1 MYCCS
6 HITDGKI
13 EHKALWALARGH
25 RRGLFW
31 LKGLA
36 WLPWEGDNGTLPPRF
51 QNINFTKPEPSKPKL
66 PSPQILPS
74 FSALSGNKLIQI
86 FLQRSNSHIYLQA
99 SPTHPDVLPFSSC
112 SHSVAGIQSLH
123 SRDIL
128 SKATRNGGNYEHCN
142 FRKIISCRQERKA
155 TTDALFLSNRRA
167 RVPMTPASQGLL
179 GSSSK
184 AW

>member
-6 HITDGKI
+6 HITDGKT
-13 EHKALWALARGH
+13 EHKALWALAGGH

-36 WLPWEGDNGTLPPRF
+36 WLPWEGDNGALPPRF
-51 QNINFTKPEPSKPKL
+51 QNINLTKPEPSKPRL

-74 FSALSGNKLIQI
+74 FSAFSGNKLIQI
-86 FLQRSNSHIYLQA
+86 FLQRSNSHIYPQA
-99 SPTHPDVLPFSSC
+99 SPMSC
-112 SHSVAGIQSLH
+112 PSPPAVILLLGFRVNIQGTFCPKPPEMVGTVNTVISERLSAAG
-123 SRDIL
+123 
-128 SKATRNGGNYEHCN
+128 
-142 FRKIISCRQERKA
+142 RQRKA
-155 TTDALFLSNRRA
+155 TSDALFLPNRRA
-167 RVPMTPASQGLL
+167 HVPMTPASQGLL